1 MTESPLAA
9 PHAPSLDIASPRP
22 SRPPRAPRHSS
33 PRPRTASTS
42 ERECVPRLPPRPRA
56 PAPLAR
62 VLLSARRRARLS
74 AARAIERLDPAGH
87 RTDHPPPPP
96 PTSPPPASPPAR
108 VAVAGPRTPTDVMPN
123 KFVEANG
130 FAREVV
136 ERGFRFSPRNLGV
149 FAVFGVAVPV
159 LIYQGCV
166 SEFVR
171 ARGDPENRTPPIV
184 PIRADYSN
192 DRRERRR
199 GTGLRRARRPRKA
212 PRRSRARRDES
223 RSVPTLR
230 RIRSRPPFSSLARP
244 SKLTPPRT
252 FPPSAPRDAA
262 RRGREVRAPREEV
275 HVSARFVRS
284 FVRS

>member
-1 MTESPLAA
+1 M
-9 PHAPSLDIASPRP
+9 
-22 SRPPRAPRHSS
+22 
-33 PRPRTASTS
+33 
-42 ERECVPRLPPRPRA
+42 
-56 PAPLAR
+56 
-62 VLLSARRRARLS
+62 
-74 AARAIERLDPAGH
+74 
-87 RTDHPPPPP
+87 
-96 PTSPPPASPPAR
+96 
-108 VAVAGPRTPTDVMPN
+108 AGPRTPTDVMPN

-184 PIRADYSN
+184 SIRTDYSN

-212 PRRSRARRDES
+212 PRRSRARRDEG
-223 RSVPTLR
+223 RSVPTNPKTDSFASSFLV
-230 RIRSRPPFSSLARP
+230 SRATLETDPPANVPPFRP
-244 SKLTPPRT
+244 S
-252 FPPSAPRDAA
+252 
-262 RRGREVRAPREEV
+262 
-275 HVSARFVRS
+275 
-284 FVRS
+284 